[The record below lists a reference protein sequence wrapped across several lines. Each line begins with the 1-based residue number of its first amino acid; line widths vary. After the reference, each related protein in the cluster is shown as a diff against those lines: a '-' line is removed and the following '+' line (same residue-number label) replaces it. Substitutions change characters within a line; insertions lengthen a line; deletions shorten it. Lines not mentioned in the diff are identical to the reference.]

1 MVKKMRSS
9 SVTRRV
15 PEFFKI
21 FFSPESF
28 NKMKIPVE
36 FLEQLTCEI
45 PGIFSLRGPSGKVWR
60 VRLLETGDG
69 CYFEKGWQD
78 FVIDNFMSD

>member
-1 MVKKMRSS
+1 
-9 SVTRRV
+9 
-15 PEFFKI
+15 
-21 FFSPESF
+21 
-28 NKMKIPVE
+28 MKIPVE